1 MPFPKRLLVPGE
13 ELVLDLRPHWIAL
26 MLPGLATIVIVLAGF
41 WLISKFDGV
50 VNWVILAS
58 MAILLVAYPVRRL
71 VWWLTS
77 YFVVTSDRLIHR
89 EGWIAKHSFEI
100 PLEAINDVR
109 FSQGVFERVI
119 GAGTLIVQSASESGR
134 EEFKAIRS
142 PEEVQKTI
150 YHQGEMNQQRMFR
163 PAGSMPAAEPSRPA
177 TPPLAPSTVSEL
189 ERLADLR
196 AKGVLTEAEFQAQKA
211 RILGQQ

>member
-26 MLPGLATIVIVLAGF
+26 ALPGLAAAAVLIAGF
-41 WLISKFDGV
+41 WLMSKADGAV
-50 VNWVILAS
+50 ALVILAG
-58 MAILLVAYPVRRL
+58 MAILLIAYPLRRL
-71 VWWLTS
+71 IWWLTS

-109 FSQGVFERVI
+109 FAQGIFERII
-119 GAGTLIVQSASESGR
+119 GAGTLVVQSASESGR
-134 EEFKAIRS
+134 EEFKAIRN
-142 PEEVQKTI
+142 PEDVQKTI

-163 PAGSMPAAEPSRPA
+163 PAGTPPTPEAPRPPG
-177 TPPLAPSTVSEL
+177 PPLAPSTVTEL

-211 RILGQQ
+211 RILGQ